1 MSIIE
6 NGLRA
11 DIFRKRIEDKNTLK
25 NANDIYVGTGN
36 KETINGVDVYTTE
49 SKNLIDAINEAQ
61 TTGKKIETAIKSAEL
76 NGTTLTLTI

>member
-11 DIFRKRIEDKNTLK
+11 DVFRKRIEDKNALK

-36 KETINGVDVYTTE
+36 KETINGTDVYTTQ

-61 TTGKKIETAIKSAEL
+61 TSGKKINTAIKSAEL
-76 NGTTLTLTI
+76 EGTTLTLTI